1 MSVNSGYN
9 YFDPYWNENL
19 YQSNFSNDNSAS
31 TTPSNNFAF
40 NLFDSYENTLS
51 NLNVDYSTGYDAVI
65 DSYHQSLDEFEKS
78 QSDTD
83 TDVDIDTDTDV
94 DIDTDTD
101 VDIDTDTDVDI
112 DTDTDVDIDTDTDV
126 DIDTDTDTDFTD
138 DEKILVNETVLD
150 LLDATVNFK
159 TGPFTIGTD
168 EEMFIKILS
177 SDEITPK
184 VLQAVQDELEAK
196 GYDIFELIRS
206 ETSGHTEDIL
216 EGYALAKLGGKSKES
231 GTELESY
238 AKYQDMDKDSVDYQ
252 NYITNCAHLF
262 KNAVDGWGTDE
273 KVLAYVM
280 SLPASIRDD
289 VEAKYN
295 EKYGSNTNFIERGK
309 KEVSGKLKEHYY
321 G

>member
-65 DSYHQSLDEFEKS
+65 DSYHQSLDEFEQS
-78 QSDTD
+78 QS
-83 TDVDIDTDTDV
+83 
-94 DIDTDTD
+94 DTDTD

-168 EEMFIKILS
+168 EDMFIKILS

-206 ETSGHTEDIL
+206 ETSGFTEDIL